1 MDVRLFVESNRRIIA
16 PPTQL
21 DALVSQLINNQIIP
35 SSTVSSCF
43 PYLGQFFSYCRVDPT
58 CTSAGS
64 LQFYAVDEVLCWLD
78 EDCVAIDGH
87 HSLAESF
94 SYSLPPF
101 LFHFHLLLTDEGK
114 TVDERRTDCGIR
126 HGSVV
131 RCFAAHSSNI
141 HYVVEDS
148 TTDHRP
154 LFVPRTAVTR

>member
-87 HSLAESF
+87 HSLIHSQNLSPILFLLSF
-94 SYSLPPF
+94 FIFIYF
-101 LFHFHLLLTDEGK
+101 
-114 TVDERRTDCGIR
+114 
-126 HGSVV
+126 
-131 RCFAAHSSNI
+131 
-141 HYVVEDS
+141 
-148 TTDHRP
+148 
-154 LFVPRTAVTR
+154 

>member
-1 MDVRLFVESNRRIIA
+1 M
-16 PPTQL
+16 
-21 DALVSQLINNQIIP
+21 
-35 SSTVSSCF
+35 SSCF

-64 LQFYAVDEVLCWLD
+64 LQFYAVDEVVLCWLD

-101 LFHFHLLLTDEGK
+101 LFLFSSTFDLTK
-114 TVDERRTDCGIR
+114 ERLSTSDGRTAAFGY
-126 HGSVV
+126 GSVV

-141 HYVVEDS
+141 PRY
-148 TTDHRP
+148 TT
-154 LFVPRTAVTR
+154 

>member
-1 MDVRLFVESNRRIIA
+1 MGASLMDVRLFVESNRRIIA

-64 LQFYAVDEVLCWLD
+64 LQFYAVDEVLCWLRMKIASRST
-78 EDCVAIDGH
+78 VII
-87 HSLAESF
+87 HSQNLSPILFLLSF
-94 SYSLPPF
+94 FY
-101 LFHFHLLLTDEGK
+101 FHLLLTDEGK

-126 HGSVV
+126 LRFV
-131 RCFAAHSSNI
+131 RWFGALQLI
-141 HYVVEDS
+141 LLTY
-148 TTDHRP
+148 TT
-154 LFVPRTAVTR
+154 